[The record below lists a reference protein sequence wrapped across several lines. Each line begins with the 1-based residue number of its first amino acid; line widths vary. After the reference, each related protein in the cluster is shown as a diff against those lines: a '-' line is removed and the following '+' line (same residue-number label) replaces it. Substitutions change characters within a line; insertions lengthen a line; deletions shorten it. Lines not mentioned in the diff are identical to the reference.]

1 MHRGSCLC
9 GAVRFEVKGDLKP
22 PSACHCTQCRK
33 WTGHHEAGTDVP
45 RDQITLHGEDNVTWY
60 QSSEKAR
67 RGFCRTCGSSLFWDP
82 INRDWM
88 GISMGAFD
96 TPTETQLA
104 LHIYVK
110 EKGDY
115 YEIRDGLPQ
124 SAE

>member
-1 MHRGSCLC
+1 
-9 GAVRFEVKGDLKP
+9 
-22 PSACHCTQCRK
+22 
-33 WTGHHEAGTDVP
+33 
-45 RDQITLHGEDNVTWY
+45 
-60 QSSEKAR
+60 
-67 RGFCRTCGSSLFWDP
+67 
-82 INRDWM
+82 
-88 GISMGAFD
+88 MGAFD